1 MMIFEE
7 RQIEKNNFSSR
18 AILLF
23 GVVILS
29 FLAILIKVF
38 SLQVSGY
45 SNYQLAA
52 LKNKNYVVP
61 IQSLRGEIFDR
72 KGRLLVR
79 NEPTFDLIT
88 NPNLINDLD
97 SFLEEIEPVIFLSDL
112 EKTRY
117 RKLYKNKAFINKE
130 LVLKKDLSQREIARF
145 NVRSFNF
152 KNVFIAKR
160 YRRVSD
166 YPDIFSHVLGYTSIT
181 ENDFKNM
188 PEIPKSHWKDVELNY
203 AHGLISGQ
211 TGLEETYNDHLS
223 GRHGK
228 KVYEMNARGQFI
240 KELEAYQPKQGSD
253 LFTHLDID
261 AQKSAAEYIGN
272 RRGAVVA
279 IDLQSSGINVLYSS
293 PSYSINKLSN
303 GMSESEF
310 KELKNNSEK
319 PFFNRALQGRYPP
332 ASTIKPAIG
341 MYGLSRGIIDW
352 NFEIKDPGYFTL
364 PETGRIYRGWLKGGH
379 GKVNLR
385 KAMLVSSNTFFFS
398 LAYKSDIK
406 ELSDH
411 LNGLG
416 FGQKVCFDCFD
427 EDQAFVPTPEWKYT
441 KMNAGWVKG
450 DTVNLGVGQG
460 YLLATPM
467 QLANY
472 ASILATKGKIEK
484 ASLVI
489 VDKQKKSSILWEEKG
504 FSSLDWNR
512 MHDALLGV
520 IESDYGTASSI
531 RDLKDFQ
538 VAGKSGT
545 AELVSL
551 DSKEAY
557 LEVRS
562 AELLRD
568 HSIII
573 AFGPMPNPKYAVSV
587 VIENGESGGAVAG
600 PVAIEVLKSLINE

>member
-1 MMIFEE
+1 MIFEE
-7 RQIEKNNFSSR
+7 RQLEKNNFSSR

-38 SLQVSGY
+38 SLQISGY
-45 SNYQLAA
+45 SDYQLAA

-61 IQSLRGEIFDR
+61 IQPLRGEIFDR
-72 KGRLLVR
+72 KGRYLVR

-88 NPNLINDLD
+88 NPNLIIDLD
-97 SFLEEIEPVIFLSDL
+97 LFLEEIEPVIFLSDI

-117 RKLYKNKAFINKE
+117 RKFYKDKAFINKE
-130 LVLKKDLSQREIARF
+130 LVLKKDLTQREIARF

-160 YRRVSD
+160 YRRISD
-166 YPDIFSHVLGYTSIT
+166 HPDIFSHVLGYTSIT
-181 ENDFKNM
+181 EGDFKSM
-188 PEIPKSHWKDVELNY
+188 PEIPRSHWKDVELNY
-203 AHGLISGQ
+203 AHGLITGQ
-211 TGLEETYNDHLS
+211 TGLEETYDYQLRGS
-223 GRHGK
+223 HGK

-240 KELEAYQPKQGSD
+240 KELEASQPKKGSD
-253 LFTHLDID
+253 LFTYLDID

-293 PSYSINKLSN
+293 PSYSINRLSN

-310 KELKNNSEK
+310 KDLINNSEK

-341 MYGLSRGIIDW
+341 MYGLSRDIIDW

-398 LAYKSDIK
+398 LAYKSDIN
-406 ELSDH
+406 ELSEH
-411 LNGLG
+411 LNSLG

-427 EDQAFVPTPEWKYT
+427 EDQAFVPTPEWKYS
-441 KMNAGWVKG
+441 KMNTGWVKG

-460 YLLATPM
+460 YLIATPM

-489 VDKQKKSSILWEEKG
+489 LDKQKKSSIFWEQKG
-504 FSSLDWNR
+504 FSSLDWNK
-512 MHDALLGV
+512 MHNALLGV

-531 RDLKDFQ
+531 RDLKNFQ